1 MSWLIVAILAYFFLA
16 ISYFGDKFLL
26 IGGIPNPK
34 IYSFY
39 VGILSIFVIVFIP
52 FGFFLPSL
60 QQIFISF
67 LTGIIFLIGLYL
79 YYSLVKEFEVS
90 RIVPAIGGIVPILT
104 FFFMYIFLGGEI
116 TLSSV
121 EVISFLSL
129 VLGSILIVI
138 EKAKNIF
145 GKSFIFSIGA
155 AFYFAIYFV
164 LAKFVYDSISFINGF
179 VWIRLGTFLAA
190 LFFLFFREVR
200 KNIFALKPKEL
211 NFKTTGIFIG
221 NQIMGSLGAILQ
233 NWAVALAPL
242 VFVAFVNSLQG
253 VQYVFLL
260 IFTIIFS
267 FKFPKILKE
276 EV

>member
-1 MSWLIVAILAYFFLA
+1 
-16 ISYFGDKFLL
+16 
-26 IGGIPNPK
+26 
-34 IYSFY
+34 
-39 VGILSIFVIVFIP
+39 
-52 FGFFLPSL
+52 
-60 QQIFISF
+60 
-67 LTGIIFLIGLYL
+67 
-79 YYSLVKEFEVS
+79 
-90 RIVPAIGGIVPILT
+90 
-104 FFFMYIFLGGEI
+104 MYIFLGGEI

-276 EV
+276 EVSRKIIFQKIIAILLIGGGLVLLTLK